1 MGDLEPRAVAAV
13 DRVPAPEVA
22 RDDPGALWCELD
34 GAWQEAFRQAWE
46 ALRTGNIAVGA
57 CVSRTDGTL
66 VAASRNRVCDTEGP
80 PGEAFGSSVAHAEL
94 NTLARLRFRA
104 PRDLVLTSTLQP
116 CLQCHAAIRMA
127 PIAAVRFA
135 GPDPVWDGCGDFT
148 TLAPWVARHD
158 PVPTEGPRTDEIGTF
173 AVLLARSGRGHKT
186 TLEEALRRHGL
197 GDILDLAYRLEETGD
212 LAALKAMNVW
222 PELRTLTLLYEAS
235 GDKSCGL

>member
-1 MGDLEPRAVAAV
+1 MGDLEPRAVAQV
-13 DRVPAPEVA
+13 DRVPAAEHA
-22 RDDPGALWCELD
+22 RDDPVALWCELD
-34 GAWQEAFRQAWE
+34 DAWQEAFRQAWE

-80 PGEAFGSSVAHAEL
+80 PGETFGSSVAHAEL

-135 GPDPVWDGCGDFT
+135 GADPVWDGCGDFT
-148 TLAPWVARHD
+148 TLAPWVARHH
-158 PVPTEGPRTDEIGTF
+158 PVPTQGPRTDEIGTF
-173 AVLLARSGRGHKT
+173 AVLLARSGPGHKR
-186 TLEEALRRHGL
+186 TLEEALRRQGL
-197 GDILDLAYRLEETGD
+197 GDILDLAYRLEETGN
-212 LAALKAMNVW
+212 LAALKAMNVRNAFEYLW
-222 PELRTLTLLYEAS
+222 PELRTLTVL
-235 GDKSCGL
+235 